1 MMSQFAYDVTV
12 FGCCPEYQLESESLS
27 QCELLRGVAVAK
39 QQGDTPHC
47 MEDGRFRWAATEQRQ
62 ELIQNH

>member
-1 MMSQFAYDVTV
+1 MSQFTDDVTV

-39 QQGDTPHC
+39 QQGDAPHC
-47 MEDGRFRWAATEQRQ
+47 MEDGRFR
-62 ELIQNH
+62 